1 MEMHLLNLEDILND
15 WKKDCIIDESHLD
28 KSSID
33 IAKLH
38 AKYLQLLSISKL
50 QLKKTELK
58 QKILLKD
65 KWLYYNDKMT
75 QEQIEEKG
83 WEYDPFNGMK
93 VMKCDM
99 NHYYDSDI
107 DIQKSEERV
116 TYYKTLV
123 ETLQE
128 IVTNINWKHQT
139 IGNIIK
145 WKQFEAG
152 GF

>member
-1 MEMHLLNLEDILND
+1 MNLETILKEWEVDSRIN
-15 WKKDCIIDESHLD
+15 ESDLARTSVD
-28 KSSID
+28 T
-33 IAKLH
+33 AKLH
-38 AKYLQLLSISKL
+38 SKYLQLLSINKL
-50 QLKKTELK
+50 QLKKAELK
-58 QKILLKD
+58 QKTLLKD
-65 KWLYYNDKMT
+65 KWLYYNNKMT
-75 QEQIEEKG
+75 KEEIEAKG
-83 WEYDPFNGMK
+83 WEYDPFNGLK
-93 VMKCDM
+93 VMKGDM

-107 DIQKSEERV
+107 DIQKSEETV

-128 IVTNINWKHQT
+128 IVTNINWRHQT

>member
-1 MEMHLLNLEDILND
+1 MLNLEDILND
-15 WKKDCIIDESHLD
+15 WKKDCEIDESHLD

-58 QKILLKD
+58 QKTLLKD
-65 KWLYYNDKMT
+65 KWLYYNNKMT
-75 QEQIEEKG
+75 QEQIEERG

-93 VMKCDM
+93 VMKGDM

-116 TYYKTLV
+116 IYYKTLV

>member
-1 MEMHLLNLEDILND
+1 VV
-15 WKKDCIIDESHLD
+15 
-28 KSSID
+28 
-33 IAKLH
+33 
-38 AKYLQLLSISKL
+38 
-50 QLKKTELK
+50 
-58 QKILLKD
+58 
-65 KWLYYNDKMT
+65 YYNDKMT

-93 VMKCDM
+93 VMKGDM

>member
-1 MEMHLLNLEDILND
+1 METLLLNLEDILND
-15 WKKDCIIDESHLD
+15 WKKDCQIDENHLD
-28 KSSID
+28 RSSID
-33 IAKLH
+33 VAKLH

-58 QKILLKD
+58 QKMLLKD

-93 VMKCDM
+93 VMKGDM
-99 NHYYDSDI
+99 NYYDSDV
-107 DIQKSEERV
+107 DIQKSEERL

>member
-1 MEMHLLNLEDILND
+1 MNLEDILND
-15 WKKDCIIDESHLD
+15 WKKDCVIDESHLD
-28 KSSID
+28 KSSIS

-75 QEQIEEKG
+75 QDQIEEKG

-93 VMKCDM
+93 VMKGDM

-128 IVTNINWKHQT
+128 IVSNINWKHQT

>member
-1 MEMHLLNLEDILND
+1 MNLEDILND
-15 WKKDCIIDESHLD
+15 WKKDCVIDESHLD
-28 KSSID
+28 KSSIN

-93 VMKCDM
+93 VMKGDM

>member
-1 MEMHLLNLEDILND
+1 LLNLEDILND
-15 WKKDCIIDESHLD
+15 WKKDCVIDESHLD

-58 QKILLKD
+58 QKTLLKD

-75 QEQIEEKG
+75 QEQIEERG

-93 VMKCDM
+93 VMKGDM

>member
-1 MEMHLLNLEDILND
+1 
-15 WKKDCIIDESHLD
+15 
-28 KSSID
+28 
-33 IAKLH
+33 
-38 AKYLQLLSISKL
+38 
-50 QLKKTELK
+50 
-58 QKILLKD
+58 
-65 KWLYYNDKMT
+65 MT
-75 QEQIEEKG
+75 QEQIEERG

-93 VMKCDM
+93 VMKGDM